1 MALKATIYK
10 ANLNVSDMDRHYYGS
25 HALTLACHPS
35 ETEERLMVRLLAFAL
50 FASERLAFTR
60 GISTDDEP
68 DLWEKDLT
76 DHITHWIE
84 LGVPDENRIRKGCNR
99 ADRVTVLSYGP
110 RAASVWWEKN
120 QGKLARQE
128 KLEVLYLD
136 KDATDALAAMV
147 ARTMDIQVTRQDGQV
162 WFSSG
167 DSTATIVPEVWKAL

>member
-10 ANLNVSDMDRHYYGS
+10 ANLNVADMDRDYYGS
-25 HALTLACHPS
+25 HTLTLGCHPS

-50 FASERLAFTR
+50 FASNGLSFTR

-68 DLWEKDLT
+68 DLWDKDLT

-84 LGVPDENRIRKGCNR
+84 LGVPDETRIRKGCNR

-110 RAASVWWEKN
+110 RTARVWWDKN

-128 KLEVLYLD
+128 QLQVLYLD
-136 KDATDALAAMV
+136 KDATEALAAMV
-147 ARTMDIQVTRQDGQV
+147 ARSMDIQVTIQDGQV
-162 WFSSG
+162 WVSTG
-167 DSTATIVPEVWKAL
+167 DDTAVIVPEVWKAL